1 MSYAIDAAMPDP
13 LTHFARSK
21 VEPASLQLPEPLQSV
36 SSPTVPWQ
44 ELLIYYF

>member
-13 LTHFARSK
+13 LTHFARPEIES
-21 VEPASLQLPEPLQSV
+21 ASLQLPEPVRSV